1 KTRDSTPEK
10 DLRLKFSGYQMFV
23 VALLAFLQFSIV
35 LDFMIISPLGAII
48 IPDLNISPQ
57 RFGEI
62 VSAYAFQRWRLR
74 LLGSR
79 FRRPL
84 RSKEITPLFLF
95 RLYRRYGAVRTSAQ
109 LSAAPRGPNCD
120 RPVRRRHRLRCS
132 CDRHGSLP
140 SSDARPCDGD
150 RTDRLLRQPGL
161 RQGNRISK
169 LSDKLGQVFVIPACE
184 LELSTQ
190 GRLGVVLSH
199 DIESHVAQDGEIV
212 GSIVEAISGLILVHN
227 DVEAPMEPIFDAPM
241 GTHYIREAL
250 GGQGCA
256 EKVIGCLSRG
266 LGGEF
271 TDADDFADGRQSGPL
286 MPLLEPSDI
295 GRDEGDAGFDPTV
308 IAIDRL
314 IGGGGCS
321 LKLWVVE
328 ELFDIG
334 MQRALVAFERQ
345 GVIALLIDDLLGDV
359 ALAVEGINRH
369 GAAFQR

>member
-1 KTRDSTPEK
+1 MLTALPRPYRSPPPSAPWVGTP
-10 DLRLKFSGYQMFV
+10 
-23 VALLAFLQFSIV
+23 
-35 LDFMIISPLGAII
+35 
-48 IPDLNISPQ
+48 
-57 RFGEI
+57 
-62 VSAYAFQRWRLR
+62 
-74 LLGSR
+74 
-79 FRRPL
+79 
-84 RSKEITPLFLF
+84 
-95 RLYRRYGAVRTSAQ
+95 
-109 LSAAPRGPNCD
+109 
-120 RPVRRRHRLRCS
+120 RRRGRGRFARS
-132 CDRHGSLP
+132 
-140 SSDARPCDGD
+140 ARPSW
-150 RTDRLLRQPGL
+150 GL
-161 RQGNRISK
+161 RTNAARLGWVIHISRNSNVTQNPREAKSPGRPSPPVIVKKHEKKDIGTQGNRISK

-295 GRDEGDAGFDPTV
+295 GR
-308 IAIDRL
+308 
-314 IGGGGCS
+314 
-321 LKLWVVE
+321 
-328 ELFDIG
+328 
-334 MQRALVAFERQ
+334 
-345 GVIALLIDDLLGDV
+345 
-359 ALAVEGINRH
+359 
-369 GAAFQR
+369 

>member
-1 KTRDSTPEK
+1 
-10 DLRLKFSGYQMFV
+10 M
-23 VALLAFLQFSIV
+23 
-35 LDFMIISPLGAII
+35 
-48 IPDLNISPQ
+48 N
-57 RFGEI
+57 
-62 VSAYAFQRWRLR
+62 FQRPGF
-74 LLGSR
+74 LLVII
-79 FRRPL
+79 L
-84 RSKEITPLFLF
+84 A
-95 RLYRRYGAVRTSAQ
+95 GAVAAPAWAQ
-109 LSAAPRGPNCD
+109 SAAPLAGPAGSGTQSAAFIPDFSGTWAHPSLGFENPISGPG
-120 RPVRRRHRLRCS
+120 PVRNRSRTPSGASNFNLLVGDYTNPILRP
-132 CDRHGSLP
+132 HAAEAVKKNGEISLSGKVFP
-140 SSDARPCDGD
+140 DPDKQC
-150 RTDRLLRQPGL
+150 L
-161 RQGNRISK
+161 QGNRISK
-169 LSDKLGQVFVIPACE
+169 LSDKLGQICVIPACE

-199 DIESHVAQDGEIV
+199 DVESHVAQDGEIV
-212 GSIVEAISGLILVHN
+212 GSVVEAISGLILIHN
-227 DVEAPMEPIFDAPM
+227 DVEAPMESIFDAPM
-241 GTHYIREAL
+241 GTHDIGEAL

-256 EKVIGCLSRG
+256 EKVIGCLGRG

-295 GRDEGDAGFDPTV
+295 GRDEGGAGFDPTV

-359 ALAVEGINRH
+359 ALAVEGINRY